1 MKEFN
6 LYDAFNFLVKLG
18 EYSESGLVKKSDAQ
32 NVVKSLVLHTLDCL
46 NGSDL
51 EKEFDLK
58 NECKCESKKK
68 KVEEDI
74 VPKYS
79 ISPDSS
85 WIENVSYDPT
95 KEEFTLITQEGSAY
109 VYKNVPEELWDDL
122 LDEYNSGQSIGDF
135 YNEYIKG
142 QYDRLY

>member
-6 LYDAFNFLVKLG
+6 LYDVFNFLVKLG

-32 NVVKSLVLHTLDCL
+32 NVAKSLVLYTLDCL
-46 NGSDL
+46 DGSDL
-51 EKEFDLK
+51 EKEFDSE

-68 KVEEDI
+68 VKKDI
-74 VPKYS
+74 VPEYS
-79 ISPDSS
+79 IYPNSS
-85 WIENVSYDPT
+85 WIENVSYDPE

-109 VYKNVPEELWDDL
+109 VYKNVPPELWYDL
-122 LDEYNSGQSIGDF
+122 LDDYTFGQSIGNF
-135 YNEYIKG
+135 YNENIKG